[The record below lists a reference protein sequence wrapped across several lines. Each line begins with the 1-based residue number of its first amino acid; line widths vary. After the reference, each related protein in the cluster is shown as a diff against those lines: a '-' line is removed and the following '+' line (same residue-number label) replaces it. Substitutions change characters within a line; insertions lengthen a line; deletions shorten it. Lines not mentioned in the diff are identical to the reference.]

1 MVILLM
7 VIGVCFIN
15 SYSING
21 YWWIFYCG
29 YWCLL
34 MAIILVAIGD
44 YFIGGYWWILIGII
58 LVAIDG
64 YYINDY

>member
-1 MVILLM
+1 
-7 VIGVCFIN
+7 
-15 SYSING
+15 
-21 YWWIFYCG
+21 
-29 YWCLL
+29 